1 MAEHILYRADT
12 WLVFALLLALTF
24 AATEAGFRFGRRGR
38 MDVDAAA
45 RAQIGTIQ
53 SAVLGVLALLLGFS
67 FAMAASRFDARKQL
81 VLDESNAI
89 GTALLRARLLPEP
102 HGRDIAALPH
112 RYVDARLAFYRAG
125 IDPAKL
131 RAAND
136 ETARMHERL
145 WRETAAVAA
154 GPEGNTIATS
164 LFVRAL
170 GDVIDLHAN
179 RVAALENHVPG
190 NIFLLL
196 YFAATAAMGL
206 TGYACGIGGS
216 RNLAATATASL
227 LIAAV
232 ILLIVDLDRPR
243 RGLIQA
249 GQLSLVH
256 LRDSLPQNGAP
267 GRE

>member
-1 MAEHILYRADT
+1 MVLG
-12 WLVFALLLALTF
+12 LALG
-24 AATEAGFRFGRRGR
+24 AAEAGFRLGRRERPGI
-38 MDVDAAA
+38 AAA
-45 RAQIGTIQ
+45 HSQIGTIQ
-53 SAVLGVLALLLGFS
+53 ASVLGVLALLLGFS

-102 HGRDIAALPH
+102 HAQKIPALL
-112 RYVDARLAFYRAG
+112 RQYVDARLAFYQAG
-125 IDPAKL
+125 IDPAGL

-136 ETARMHERL
+136 DTARLHEQL
-145 WRETAAVAA
+145 WLEAAAVAA
-154 GPEGNTIATS
+154 EDRYAVASG
-164 LFVRAL
+164 LLVQAL
-170 GDVIDLHAN
+170 GDVIDLHAK

-190 NIFLLL
+190 SIFLLL
-196 YFAATAAMGL
+196 HFAAMVAMGL
-206 TGYACGIGGS
+206 TGYACGAAGS

-249 GQLSLVH
+249 GQQSLLD
-256 LRDSLPQNGAP
+256 LRDSLRPTP
-267 GRE
+267 P